1 MLARQHLLDVGPLLM
16 KLAQRVLVL
25 QQAMW
30 NGGLWVLVI

>member
-16 KLAQRVLVL
+16 KLAQQVLAL

-30 NGGLWVLVI
+30 TGGLWVLVI